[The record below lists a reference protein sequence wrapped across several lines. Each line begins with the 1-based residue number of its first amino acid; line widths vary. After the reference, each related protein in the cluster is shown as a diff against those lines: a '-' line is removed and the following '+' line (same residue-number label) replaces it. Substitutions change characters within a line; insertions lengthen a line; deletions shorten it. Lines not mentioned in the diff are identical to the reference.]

1 MFDVWSKNI
10 FNYNFGEKK
19 FEDEDQKKISGFL
32 KLKDWFFYNE
42 NNKFLK

>member
-10 FNYNFGEKK
+10 FNYNFGEKN
-19 FEDEDQKKISGFL
+19 FEDDQKKISGFL